1 MNAANAPAYIV
12 CIVYTSS
19 SSSSSSSPPPPPQLH
34 MYERKGNKRTI
45 YIEGGSWVCV
55 YHTAS
60 ISALVLLEDMDGLS
74 ILRRRFLEALGS
86 DGEGG
91 SWRGSPVF
99 IL

>member
-12 CIVYTSS
+12 CIVYTSP
-19 SSSSSSSPPPPPQLH
+19 SSSSSSSPSSSQLH

-74 ILRRRFLEALGS
+74 ILQRGFLEAFGS

-91 SWRGSPVF
+91 SWRGSPVY